1 MYDVSQVRADFPILA
16 REINGKPLS
25 YLDNG
30 ASAQK
35 PRAVIEA
42 VTRAYGEEYAN
53 VHRGLHTLSNIA
65 TERYEAVRGTIARF
79 LGAAREEEIVFTT
92 GTTERLFEPGPDPI
106 SLTELL
112 ETGVDTYDFTTL
124 EQTGSE
130 MAKLNTVGRDEALG
144 GTEVI
149 DGVTLHTYRVQS
161 ETRDEDGNIVFAAE
175 GKQYV
180 LKEERLFMLGQESY
194 FDGEQHWQE
203 DNTPREFIF
212 PGEPGFEDFEPRY
225 GCNALQAGLTLPA
238 RH

>member
-1 MYDVSQVRADFPILA
+1 MSMQTTLTAIAAALA
-16 REINGKPLS
+16 AVPAL
-25 YLDNG
+25 
-30 ASAQK
+30 AQ
-35 PRAVIEA
+35 PTSPPAGCEGFLTVQ
-42 VTRAYGEEYAN
+42 TRACTVSHYWRCDSAPEGTTWEIAYDEN
-53 VHRGLHTLSNIA
+53 GPVSLHTYDRDFQWLDA
-65 TERYEAVRGTIARF
+65 FY
-79 LGAAREEEIVFTT
+79 FTT
-92 GTTERLFEPGPDPI
+92 GTTERLYEPGPDPI